1 MYHCPY
7 PIYFHVVFIL
17 FVIFMKLSQQKKE
30 KKEKEKKRKCKEK
43 WCLILWDMEK
53 CTKTL
58 FFFFFSLIYL
68 NFTTLEV
75 LFVVQGLDGMKFL
88 K

>member
-17 FVIFMKLSQQKKE
+17 FVIFMRLSQQKKR
-30 KKEKEKKRKCKEK
+30 KKRKCKEK

-53 CTKTL
+53 CAKTL
-58 FFFFFSLIYL
+58 FFFFFFFLIYI